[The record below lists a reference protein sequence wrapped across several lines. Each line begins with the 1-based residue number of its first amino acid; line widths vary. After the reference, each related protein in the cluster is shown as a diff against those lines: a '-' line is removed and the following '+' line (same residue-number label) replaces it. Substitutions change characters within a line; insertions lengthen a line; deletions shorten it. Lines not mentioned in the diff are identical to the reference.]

1 MYDLWGTKVVHAF
14 GTSKLILRHFI
25 LFCSTRFIFLQGKKL
40 RKCMWMVVNSRGVC
54 LCFWPCLNSKA
65 STNSGA
71 FVLFAMAMAEG
82 DDAGQIQKLESAL
95 ASEQKRCA
103 DKDKQ
108 LQMMEALL
116 GRLQSRLELLEDNL
130 KEQQRKNRLNSS
142 REHGAAV
149 LDLQQQLADELAKR
163 KQAQYLLIEKGQEL
177 CDVQQKLAES
187 QQRIKELLMA
197 KSTEKTE
204 VKKAEGKKCEGGDS
218 GELRRASSPFII
230 CASPVAKSPSYA
242 PQSPCA
248 SRASSYA
255 PAFSPCATPKSPADF
270 KQFFPLPTKMM
281 VPPLSLPL
289 SGEKTSEQNGAVP
302 SERPTICHTLE
313 IPEMSDQ
320 GFLECPLPNTCYS
333 SGYHTPIHVQPVQV
347 QIEYP
352 RILSALNAHQKKTK
366 PVVKSARVISAEH
379 RSVQVPHLGM
389 HSMPLA
395 HPLSESPRFST
406 WIWTP
411 FNQLKS
417 ERSFEGFVWCSV
429 AQSPCT

>member
-1 MYDLWGTKVVHAF
+1 MNGCEWHSSLSRY
-14 GTSKLILRHFI
+14 
-25 LFCSTRFIFLQGKKL
+25 FLATF
-40 RKCMWMVVNSRGVC
+40 VSN
-54 LCFWPCLNSKA
+54 PTA

-71 FVLFAMAMAEG
+71 FVLFVMAERG

-130 KEQQRKNRLNSS
+130 KEQQRKNRLNTS

-177 CDVQQKLAES
+177 CDVQLKLAES

-197 KSTEKTE
+197 KSTEKNE
-204 VKKAEGKKCEGGDS
+204 LKKAEGKKCEGGDF
-218 GELRRASSPFII
+218 GEFRRASSPFII

-255 PAFSPCATPKSPADF
+255 PAFSPCATPKSPDF
-270 KQFFPLPTKMM
+270 KHFFPLPTKM

-289 SGEKTSEQNGAVP
+289 SGEKTCEQNGAVP
-302 SERPTICHTLE
+302 SERPTLCHTME
-313 IPEMSDQ
+313 IPEMSDPSQ
-320 GFLECPLPNTCYS
+320 AFLECPLPNTCYS
-333 SGYHTPIHVQPVQV
+333 SGYQTPVQVQPVQV

-352 RILSALNAHQKKTK
+352 RILSALNAHQKKTR
-366 PVVKSARVISAEH
+366 PAAVVKSARVISAEH

-395 HPLSESPRFST
+395 HALGESPRFST
-406 WIWTP
+406 
-411 FNQLKS
+411 
-417 ERSFEGFVWCSV
+417 
-429 AQSPCT
+429 

>member
-1 MYDLWGTKVVHAF
+1 
-14 GTSKLILRHFI
+14 
-25 LFCSTRFIFLQGKKL
+25 
-40 RKCMWMVVNSRGVC
+40 MVVNSRGVS

-406 WIWTP
+406 
-411 FNQLKS
+411 
-417 ERSFEGFVWCSV
+417 
-429 AQSPCT
+429 